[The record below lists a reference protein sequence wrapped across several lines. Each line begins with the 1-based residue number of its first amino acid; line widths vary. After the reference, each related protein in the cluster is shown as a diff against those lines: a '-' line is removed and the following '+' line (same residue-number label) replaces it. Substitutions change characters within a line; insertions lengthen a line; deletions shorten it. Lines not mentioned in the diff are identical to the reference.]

1 MGLNIYNVKAI
12 WSKAE
17 SMFELKQTKFSNV
30 HLLRLLPNCLIK
42 RLLPGQA
49 LSPFLKGENILLEL
63 ETCRL
68 KNYPSRL
75 KREDN
80 ILSTLGFLINEN
92 IFLSHLLIIVRR
104 LSFIF
109 PYLCK

>member
-1 MGLNIYNVKAI
+1 MGLNIYNVKAV

-17 SMFELKQTKFSNV
+17 SMFELKQTKFSKV
-30 HLLRLLPNCLIK
+30 HLLRSLPNCLIK

-63 ETCRL
+63 ETRKL

-75 KREDN
+75 KKRRQYIIN
-80 ILSTLGFLINEN
+80 FGF
-92 IFLSHLLIIVRR
+92 SH
-104 LSFIF
+104 
-109 PYLCK
+109 K